1 MNSEMTCYIRLQLV
15 RLSILLGQGLE
26 IVGPVPHTIRKEEGT
41 AFPLLGSVLSFYM
54 GASFD
59 STFYMGASFD
69 STFYMGASFD
79 STFYMGASFDSISDC
94 KLRNEQTAQSSPN
107 RIVN

>member
-79 STFYMGASFDSISDC
+79 SISDC